1 MNWLVVESLVP
12 VVLLIAAGFAAG
24 KLGWIKPASVKDLV
38 DLVFLLLSPAL
49 LFRTMAQVRL
59 EQLDFAPVAAYFV
72 AVAVIFGGT
81 LLVAGFHRRGVVMA
95 LAGTFSN
102 TVMIGIALV
111 NLMFGAQG
119 LVIMLTLVS
128 VHALVLLT
136 AATLVLELA
145 VQREQSVAAA
155 TGGSFRG
162 WLSTLLR
169 VFKSTVLHPVPL
181 PIIVGLLYAQLG
193 WGIAPVIDKPLGLLA
208 QSFAPMALVLVGI
221 TLAHTAVGPQWRGAL
236 GLAGVKN
243 LLHPLLVW
251 LLCLLLGVQGLPMTV
266 MVVAAAL
273 PIGSN
278 VFLFSQRYGV
288 AQELI
293 TASVFVS
300 TSLAL
305 VTLTAVLLM
314 LA

>member
-1 MNWLVVESLVP
+1 MNWLIVDSLVP
-12 VVLLIAAGFAAG
+12 VVLLIAAGFGAG
-24 KLGWIKPASVKDLV
+24 RLGWIRQASVKDLA

-49 LFRTMAQVRL
+49 LFRAMGQVRL
-59 EQLDFAPVAAYFV
+59 DQLDLAPLAAYFA
-72 AVAVIFGGT
+72 AVALVFAGM
-81 LLVAGFHRRGVVMA
+81 LLVGGWNRRGVVMA

-111 NLMFGAQG
+111 SLLFGPQG
-119 LVIMLTLVS
+119 LVVMLTLVS

-136 AATLVLELA
+136 AATLVLELV
-145 VQREQSVAAA
+145 VQRERAGASPD
-155 TGGSFRG
+155 G
-162 WLSTLLR
+162 LLR
-169 VFKSTVLHPVPL
+169 TTLRVLRSTVLHPVPL
-181 PIIVGLLYAQLG
+181 PILLGLAYGQTG
-193 WGIAPVIDKPLGLLA
+193 WAIPPLIDKPLVLLGQA
-208 QSFAPMALVLVGI
+208 FAPVALVLVGAS
-221 TLAHTAVGPQWRGAL
+221 LAFTSVGTHWRGAL
-236 GLAGVKN
+236 GLALVKN
-243 LLHPLLVW
+243 LVHPLLVG
-251 LLCLLLGVQGLPMTV
+251 LMCLALGVQGLPMTV

-305 VTLTAVLLM
+305 VTLTAVLLL

>member
-1 MNWLVVESLVP
+1 MNWLIVESLVP

-24 KLGWIKPASVKDLV
+24 RLGWIREVAVKDLA
-38 DLVFLLLSPAL
+38 DLVFLVLSPAL

-59 EQLDFAPVAAYFV
+59 EQLDFVPVAIYFV
-72 AVAVIFGGT
+72 AVTALFIGV
-81 LLVAGFHRRGVVMA
+81 LVVSGISRRSVVMA

-111 NLMFGAQG
+111 SLLFGPPG

-136 AATLVLELA
+136 AATLLLELA
-145 VQREQSVAAA
+145 VQRERAASA
-155 TGGSFRG
+155 SHH
-162 WLSTLLR
+162 WLRTTARVLKSTL
-169 VFKSTVLHPVPL
+169 LHPVPL
-181 PIIVGLLYAQLG
+181 PLLLGLAYAQTG
-193 WGIAPVIDKPLGLLA
+193 WAITPLIDKPLALLA
-208 QSFAPMALVLVGI
+208 QAFAPLALVLVGV
-221 TLAHTAVGPQWRGAL
+221 TLAFTSVGRHWRAAL
-236 GLAGVKN
+236 MLTGVKN

-251 LLCLLLGVQGLPMTV
+251 ALCRLLGVTGLAMSV

-300 TSLAL
+300 TATAL
-305 VTLTAVLLM
+305 ITLTAVLL
-314 LA
+314 LLG